1 MTWLSERSGIASIGV
16 VSSAQYPQA
25 PTSTNSAITR
35 KRFLS
40 DSSMSQLT
48 THTPPRRR
56 GPCAQTRAHG
66 ERRLS
71 RRTDERQD
79 ARRKGMRLWAEESRD
94 RRRSPSDR
102 WPSTAEAGGAAGGP
116 RQGGSEE
123 PP

>member
-56 GPCAQTRAHG
+56 SPRARTRAHG
-66 ERRLS
+66 EPRLPQ
-71 RRTDERQD
+71 RTDERQD
-79 ARRKGMRLWAEESRD
+79 ATRRGVRLWAEESTDQRRSLSDRASGGARD
-94 RRRSPSDR
+94 RRV
-102 WPSTAEAGGAAGGP
+102 AGGP
-116 RQGGSEE
+116 R
-123 PP
+123 